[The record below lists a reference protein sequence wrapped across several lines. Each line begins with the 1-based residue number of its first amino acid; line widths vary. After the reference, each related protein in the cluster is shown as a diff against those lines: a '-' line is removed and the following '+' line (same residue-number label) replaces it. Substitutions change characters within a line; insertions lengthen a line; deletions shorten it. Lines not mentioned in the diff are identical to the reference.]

1 MLLGVP
7 SVNPA
12 GDPFLFRDILSSPAA
27 IFIVHAGPSHPSIFP
42 SLSLCSATPSIIFA
56 LAERTNRTATCSFVF
71 DELLSRISYL
81 SWRYFLC
88 SIISDKRVYLPSTY
102 LSSFS
107 LRFCRSL
114 IKKKNKEKREKFLRI
129 IGISADASFT
139 SEYTPVRWRLG
150 GPVNSATF
158 ERVPRKR
165 LDISRKLPLWPRQ
178 YAKRSPG
185 C

>member
-1 MLLGVP
+1 MLLRVP

-12 GDPFLFRDILSSPAA
+12 GEPFLFRDILSSPAA

-56 LAERTNRTATCSFVF
+56 FGERTNRTATCSFVF

-88 SIISDKRVYLPSTY
+88 SIVSDERVNLSSMY

-107 LRFCRSL
+107 LGFCRSL
-114 IKKKNKEKREKFLRI
+114 IKKQ
-129 IGISADASFT
+129 G
-139 SEYTPVRWRLG
+139 
-150 GPVNSATF
+150 
-158 ERVPRKR
+158 RKR
-165 LDISRKLPLWPRQ
+165 KIPENYWNFGRRQ
-178 YAKRSPG
+178 LHVGIYASSVAARRAS
-185 C
+185 

>member
-12 GDPFLFRDILSSPAA
+12 GEPFLFRDILSSPAA

-56 LAERTNRTATCSFVF
+56 LGERTNRTATCSFVF
-71 DELLSRISYL
+71 DELLSPISFL

-88 SIISDKRVYLPSTY
+88 SIVSDKHVNLSSMY
-102 LSSFS
+102 LSSSS

-114 IKKKNKEKREKFLRI
+114 IKKNKEKREKFPRI
-129 IGISADASFT
+129 IGILADAGST

>member
-12 GDPFLFRDILSSPAA
+12 GEPFLFRDILSSPAA

-56 LAERTNRTATCSFVF
+56 LGERTNRTATCSFVF
-71 DELLSRISYL
+71 DELLSPISFL

-88 SIISDKRVYLPSTY
+88 SIVSDKHVNLSSMY
-102 LSSFS
+102 LSSSS

-114 IKKKNKEKREKFLRI
+114 IKKTRKKEKNSRELLEFWQTPAPRRNIRLFGGGSEGQLI
-129 IGISADASFT
+129 PLHLNASR
-139 SEYTPVRWRLG
+139 ENG
-150 GPVNSATF
+150 
-158 ERVPRKR
+158 
-165 LDISRKLPLWPRQ
+165 
-178 YAKRSPG
+178 
-185 C
+185 

>member
-42 SLSLCSATPSIIFA
+42 SLSLCSTTPSIIFA

-88 SIISDKRVYLPSTY
+88 SIVSDKHVNLPSTY
-102 LSSFS
+102 LSSSS

-114 IKKKNKEKREKFLRI
+114 IKKKNKEKKRKIPENYWNFGRRQLHV
-129 IGISADASFT
+129 GIYACSVAARRAS
-139 SEYTPVRWRLG
+139 
-150 GPVNSATF
+150 
-158 ERVPRKR
+158 
-165 LDISRKLPLWPRQ
+165 
-178 YAKRSPG
+178 
-185 C
+185 